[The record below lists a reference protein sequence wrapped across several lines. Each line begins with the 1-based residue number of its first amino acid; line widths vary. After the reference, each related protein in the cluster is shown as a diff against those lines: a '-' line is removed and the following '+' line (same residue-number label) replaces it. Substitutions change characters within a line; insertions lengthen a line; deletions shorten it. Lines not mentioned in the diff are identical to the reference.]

1 MVDEHLGQAPV
12 DGVQPD
18 LCGVRCCLQAGVLV
32 GEDVEAIL
40 VDVIPHSLGI
50 SAAVSTPM
58 GIMPGFFSVLFHATA
73 SCRSGSIP
81 P

>member
-1 MVDEHLGQAPV
+1 VW
-12 DGVQPD
+12 
-18 LCGVRCCLQAGVLV
+18 RWCCLQAGVLV

-73 SCRSGSIP
+73 SCPFRSGLSTLAQIKAL
-81 P
+81 

>member
-1 MVDEHLGQAPV
+1 VLP
-12 DGVQPD
+12 
-18 LCGVRCCLQAGVLV
+18 QAGVLV

-58 GIMPGFFSVLFHATA
+58 GIMPGFFSDYSTQQRRA
-73 SCRSGSIP
+73 RSLRSIP

>member
-1 MVDEHLGQAPV
+1 VDEHLGHLQSV
-12 DGVQPD
+12 
-18 LCGVRCCLQAGVLV
+18 CGSTCVGVLV

-58 GIMPGFFSVLFHATA
+58 GIMPGFFSVI
-73 SCRSGSIP
+73 IP
-81 P
+81 RKCPFPSEVYSTLAQIKPL

>member
-1 MVDEHLGQAPV
+1 V
-12 DGVQPD
+12 DGAARSVCA
-18 LCGVRCCLQAGVLV
+18 LGAALQAGVLV

-58 GIMPGFFSVLFHATA
+58 GIMPGFFSVIIPRNSVVPVPVRGLFH
-73 SCRSGSIP
+73 P
-81 P
+81 